1 MLCYSHSTEKH
12 SDAQGR
18 LSDLAKMYSGKVN
31 SLLTSFFTKMYFS
44 PIKSTNQKI
53 KKKKKDWNGK
63 CIKKSTAQTLLLGYV
78 MMVFTADTVNHHYVP
93 LFTEWT

>member
-53 KKKKKDWNGK
+53 KKKKKRLKW
-63 CIKKSTAQTLLLGYV
+63 QVY
-78 MMVFTADTVNHHYVP
+78 
-93 LFTEWT
+93 

>member
-53 KKKKKDWNGK
+53 
-63 CIKKSTAQTLLLGYV
+63 
-78 MMVFTADTVNHHYVP
+78 
-93 LFTEWT
+93 

>member
-53 KKKKKDWNGK
+53 KKKKTEMASVLRSQQHRLYFW
-63 CIKKSTAQTLLLGYV
+63 V
-78 MMVFTADTVNHHYVP
+78 M
-93 LFTEWT
+93 